1 MKPTNK
7 TNTLFVI
14 CLNNQDAEDLQLG
27 KVYQVLGDE
36 SAAQD
41 DYLRV
46 VDDSGEDYLYPKEYF
61 APITLPKIAERVL
74 FPVAGD

>member
-1 MKPTNK
+1 MKTTEK
-7 TNTLFVI
+7 TVTQYVI
-14 CLNNQDAEDLQLG
+14 CLRNEDAEDLQLG

-46 VDDSGEDYLYPKEYF
+46 VDESGEDYLYPKDYF